1 MKAPRVLPVG
11 DPAPAFELESDAGDT
26 VRLDA
31 LRGRWIVLYFYP
43 KDDTSSCTK
52 EACGF
57 RDRLPSFD
65 RRDVAVLG
73 VSPDDVA
80 SHRKFREKYDL
91 NFPLLSDPDHA
102 VAEVY
107 GAWGRKK
114 LYGREYEGILR
125 TTFIIDPGGRI
136 ARVYQKVRPAE
147 HAAELLAELE
157 DLERA

>member
-1 MKAPRVLPVG
+1 MRGAMESGRLEQGFAPREVQILRYAERLTRE
-11 DPAPAFELESDAGDT
+11 PAAVEKADIGRLRDAG
-26 VRLDA
+26 LDA
-31 LRGRWIVLYFYP
+31 KHG
-43 KDDTSSCTK
+43 
-52 EACGF
+52 
-57 RDRLPSFD
+57 
-65 RRDVAVLG
+65 
-73 VSPDDVA
+73 DVA

-125 TTFIIDPGGRI
+125 TTFIIDPAGRI
-136 ARVYQKVRPAE
+136 ARVYEKVRPAE